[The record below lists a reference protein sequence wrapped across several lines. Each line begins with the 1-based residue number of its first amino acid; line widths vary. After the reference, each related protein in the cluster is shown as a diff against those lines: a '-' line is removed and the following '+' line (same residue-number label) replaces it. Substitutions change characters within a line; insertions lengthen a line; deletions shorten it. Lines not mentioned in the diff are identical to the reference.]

1 VADHAC
7 PVAWQKAKQGSS
19 MTHGDADELTDK
31 HFVKSAYQLLKDRF
45 WRKAVVSQ
53 ANRKQLRWTVHSDLN
68 RVLTAGRLWCAYAAP
83 RVSVDCYRPIA
94 AAGRRAGCAGS

>member
-1 VADHAC
+1 
-7 PVAWQKAKQGSS
+7 
-19 MTHGDADELTDK
+19 M
-31 HFVKSAYQLLKDRF
+31 LLAAAPYRASGLVR

-68 RVLTAGRLWCAYAAP
+68 RLPTAGRLWCAYVAL
-83 RVSVDCYRPIA
+83 RVFVDRPIA